1 MNPILDK
8 ITLPSH
14 SAHIV
19 RLRLLGLLQA
29 SLGTCSATVLNGRAG
44 TGKSVLADD
53 FARNCG
59 RTIAWYKVDGA
70 DAEPAG
76 FFEHLTASV
85 RQARPTF
92 KAETL
97 SRLVTGATLED
108 FPLLAETF
116 VYELLEASGE
126 PLLIVIEDLHFI
138 YDSEWVVP
146 FFSRLLPLL
155 PSDVHLL
162 ITGRGLPPA
171 PLWRMRSKQSLLV
184 VEEPE
189 LAFTL
194 QEAIELFCS
203 YGLCAD
209 HAQVALKHSHG
220 RAATISRIA
229 LTLNNAG
236 KAVADSFISTDRRR
250 PRFAGT
256 NMPGYS
262 T

>member
-1 MNPILDK
+1 MNLILDK
-8 ITLPSH
+8 IALPAH
-14 SAHIV
+14 SAHLV
-19 RLRLLGLLQA
+19 RPRLLSLLEA

-44 TGKSVLADD
+44 TGKSVLAED
-53 FARNCG
+53 FARTCG
-59 RTIAWYKVDGA
+59 RKIAWYKVDGA
-70 DAEPAG
+70 DTEPAG

-92 KAETL
+92 KAAAL
-97 SRLVTGATLED
+97 SRLMTGATLED
-108 FPLLAETF
+108 FPLMAETF
-116 VYELLEASGE
+116 VYELLDASGE
-126 PLLIVIEDLHFI
+126 PLLIVIEDLHSI

-194 QEAIELFCS
+194 QESIDLFRHYEL
-203 YGLCAD
+203 GDD
-209 HAQVALKHSHG
+209 HAEVALKHSHG
-220 RAATISRIA
+220 RAATLSRIA
-229 LTLNNAG
+229 ITLNNSG
-236 KAVADSFISTDRRR
+236 KVVAESFITTDRRR
-250 PRFAGT
+250 PRLAGA